1 MQVLWRTPNG
11 DCPFWCDPSPVPCAQ
26 KDNGIKFIAGCCCG
40 LINRMCKKQ
49 KEVRSCLDNAWR
61 QATKNPDA
69 PTLQGETFREHEPSS
84 SWENKV
90 QIIISIICFVRRAW
104 IFDDESIEL
113 RSRLLLVVWFLV
125 ASAHLWNRPTLLQLV
140 VVVFPFWVCLFWL
153 LDRGYMPLLK
163 IIWKKKKSLVCPSFG
178 ELWTRINDTQCVSLF
193 LNWVSILWGAR

>member
-1 MQVLWRTPNG
+1 
-11 DCPFWCDPSPVPCAQ
+11 
-26 KDNGIKFIAGCCCG
+26 
-40 LINRMCKKQ
+40 
-49 KEVRSCLDNAWR
+49 VRSCLDNAWR

-125 ASAHLWNRPTLLQLV
+125 ASAHLWNRPFLLQLV
-140 VVVFPFWVCLFWL
+140 VVVSPFWVCLFWL
-153 LDRGYMPLLK
+153 LDRGYMPLWK
-163 IIWKKKKSLVCPSFG
+163 ITWKKRRVSFAHRLVSYELVSTTHSVSLCFLIGFRSFG
-178 ELWTRINDTQCVSLF
+178 ERDSH
-193 LNWVSILWGAR
+193 